1 MSTKFQTIVSSALP
15 NGQYLSLNLF
25 PFLFPASP
33 RLVGIS
39 KCLHAKSL
47 FPDFP
52 FRIIGLKRVRMGK
65 CLADHLLYSPQSSSL
80 QMRKVSSHR
89 WQGRLGVQ
97 VCYWSH
103 TFSLPNIVA
112 SFPSGR
118 M

>member
-1 MSTKFQTIVSSALP
+1 MSTKFQTFVSSALP
-15 NGQYLSLNLF
+15 NGQYLSLSLF

-33 RLVGIS
+33 RLIGIS

-47 FPDFP
+47 FPDLP

-65 CLADHLLYSPQSSSL
+65 SLIDHLLYSPQSSNL
-80 QMRKVSSHR
+80 QLRKMSSQR

-97 VCYWSH
+97 VCSWPH
-103 TFSLPNIVA
+103 TFPLPNIVA